1 MTKRQFTLHDLGW
14 DEKFLADFEALGNSS
29 LIPARVEIEHNHLF
43 RLLSEQGEL
52 LARTAG
58 RMRYLAQ
65 TQAELPAVGDW
76 VAVNLIDGAQHA
88 TIKSIL
94 PRHSCFARQ
103 AIGEPTTQQ
112 VIAANIDIVFIVAG
126 LDADFNPRRI
136 GRYLVAAEQSGA
148 TPIVVLNKSD
158 LREDLSQCILEVQK
172 ISGDVTIH
180 TNSCQTATGIKQ
192 LGSYLNTGRTIA
204 LLGSS
209 GVGKSSIINCL
220 LGEQRQRTREVRISD
235 SRGRHT
241 TIHRELI
248 VASTGG
254 IIIDTPGMREFTA
267 WSIDHAVERAFEDI
281 DLLATDCRFRDCAHQ
296 TEPGCNVRKAMDN
309 GQLSRERLA
318 QYHRMTEE
326 QVNLELR
333 KAERNILSE
342 RKNER
347 ATGRSRP
354 PSGRLT

>member
-1 MTKRQFTLHDLGW
+1 MTNRQITLHDLGW
-14 DEKFLADFEALGNSS
+14 DKKFSADFEALSDSS
-29 LIPARVEIEHNHLF
+29 LVPARVEIEHNHLF
-43 RLLSEQGEL
+43 RLLSAQGEL

-58 RMRYLAQ
+58 RMRHNAK
-65 TQAELPAVGDW
+65 TQSDLPAVGDW
-76 VAVNLIDGAQHA
+76 VAVSLVDGAQSA

-94 PRHSCFARQ
+94 PRRSCFARQ

-126 LDADFNPRRI
+126 LDADFNARRI

-148 TPIVVLNKSD
+148 KPIVVLNKSD
-158 LREDLSQCILEVQK
+158 LRKDVSRCICEVQK

-180 TNSCQTATGIKQ
+180 TNSCHTAVGIKQ

-220 LGEQRQRTREVRISD
+220 LGEQRQRTQEVRISD

-248 VASTGG
+248 VASNGG

-267 WSIDHAVERAFEDI
+267 WNIDHAVEHSFEDI
-281 DLLATDCRFRDCAHQ
+281 DLLSTDCRFRDCSHR
-296 TEPGCNVRKAMDN
+296 TEPGCNVRKASEN
-309 GQLSRERLA
+309 GQLSPERLE
-318 QYHRMTEE
+318 QYHRMTDE
-326 QVNLELR
+326 QIDLEIR
-333 KAERNILSE
+333 NAERNVLSE

-347 ATGRSRP
+347 TTGRSRP
-354 PSGRLT
+354 PSGRLP

>member
-1 MTKRQFTLHDLGW
+1 MTKTQFTLQDLGW
-14 DEKFLADFEALGNSS
+14 NEKFLADFEALGNSS
-29 LIPARVEIEHNHLF
+29 LIPARVEIEHNHFF
-43 RLLSEQGEL
+43 RLLSDQGEL

-76 VAVNLIDGAQHA
+76 VAVNLIDGAEHA

-103 AIGEPTTQQ
+103 AIGEPTAQQ

-158 LREDLSQCILEVQK
+158 LREDVSQCILEVQK

-248 VASTGG
+248 VAPTGG

-267 WSIDHAVERAFEDI
+267 WSIDHGVEHSFKDI
-281 DLLATDCRFRDCAHQ
+281 DALATDCRFRDCAHRS
-296 TEPGCNVRKAMDN
+296 EPGCNVRKALSN
-309 GQLSRERLA
+309 GQLSQERLA
-318 QYHRMTEE
+318 QYHRMADE
-326 QVNLELR
+326 QVDLEIR
-333 KAERNILSE
+333 NAERNILIE
-342 RKNER
+342 QKNER